1 MKLFRLAILSSYFSY
16 LSKNKKKALKFINV
30 GIFLCIFAISTA
42 GISFFIEK
50 KISDK
55 QNQLLSLQIDDKDY
69 SRLKSLFQTAMDN
82 YQNLL
87 LVEDRYGV
95 EKEYLAQSEI
105 ESQLQTDLDFF
116 GPYIYANSFSI
127 KEMITDKEFF
137 NFVDPE
143 SEDIK
148 DLIKFLKTGWEKN
161 EIEKFKNSLIKA
173 NKSLTEIQKINF
185 EYYKLSNHQSLDEII
200 SEIINYKKNNV
211 YNSNEKIFSDYFE
224 IITLMYNLIDYLNE
238 FFQILSSLKEGGQE
252 DIQQINAEIISLSK
266 KEKNYILGTFI
277 IQFVIFL
284 IIQFFEVNSI
294 NFNLMKSIKRNAK
307 KIK

>member
-55 QNQLLSLQIDDKDY
+55 QNQLLYLQIDDKDY

-211 YNSNEKIFSDYFE
+211 YNSNGKMIRDYIG
-224 IITLMYNLIDYLNE
+224 IINFMYNMVDYLNE
-238 FFQILSSLKEGGQE
+238 FFQIISALKEGGQE
-252 DIQQINAEIISLSK
+252 DIQKINAEIISLSS
-266 KEKNYILGTFI
+266 KEKNYIFGTFI

-294 NFNLMKSIKRNAK
+294 NFNLIESIKRNAK

>member
-1 MKLFRLAILSSYFSY
+1 M
-16 LSKNKKKALKFINV
+16 
-30 GIFLCIFAISTA
+30 
-42 GISFFIEK
+42 
-50 KISDK
+50 
-55 QNQLLSLQIDDKDY
+55 QIDDKDY
-69 SRLKSLFQTAMDN
+69 SRLKSTFQTAMDT

-87 LVEDRYGV
+87 LIEERYRV

-105 ESQLQTDLDFF
+105 EAQLQTDLDFY
-116 GPYIYANSFSI
+116 GSYIYANSFSI
-127 KEMITDKEFF
+127 KEMFTDKVFLD
-137 NFVDPE
+137 FVDPE
-143 SEDIK
+143 GEDIK
-148 DLIKFLKTGWEKN
+148 NIIEALETTWDEN
-161 EIEKFKNSLIKA
+161 EVEQFKNSLIKA
-173 NKSLTEIQKINF
+173 NKSLNEIQKINF
-185 EYYKLSNHQSLDEII
+185 EYYKLNNHQSLDEII

-224 IITLMYNLIDYLNE
+224 IITLMYNLMDYLNE

-252 DIQQINAEIISLSK
+252 NIQQINAEIISLSK

-294 NFNLMKSIKRNAK
+294 NFNLIESIKRNAK

>member
-1 MKLFRLAILSSYFSY
+1 MKLFRLAILSSYLSY
-16 LSKNKKKALKFINV
+16 LSKNKKQALKFINL

-55 QNQLLSLQIDDKDY
+55 QNQLLYLQIDDKDY
-69 SRLKSLFQTAMDN
+69 SRLKSSFQTAMDT

-87 LVEDRYGV
+87 LIEERYRV

-105 ESQLQTDLDFF
+105 EAQLQTDIDFF
-116 GPYIYANSFSI
+116 GSYIYANSFSI
-127 KEMITDKEFF
+127 KEMFTDKEFLD
-137 NFVDPE
+137 FVDPE
-143 SEDIK
+143 GEDIK
-148 DLIKFLKTGWEKN
+148 YIIELLETSWDEN
-161 EIEKFKNSLIKA
+161 EVEQFKNSLIKA
-173 NKSLTEIQKINF
+173 NKSLNEIQKINF
-185 EYYKLSNHQSLDEII
+185 EYYKLNNHQSLDEII

-294 NFNLMKSIKRNAK
+294 NFNLIESIKRNAK

>member
-1 MKLFRLAILSSYFSY
+1 MKLFRLAILSSYLSY
-16 LSKNKKKALKFINV
+16 LSKNKKQALKFINL

-55 QNQLLSLQIDDKDY
+55 QNQLLYLQIDDKDY
-69 SRLKSLFQTAMDN
+69 SRLKSSFQTAMDT

-87 LVEDRYGV
+87 LIEERYRV

-105 ESQLQTDLDFF
+105 EAQLQTDLDFF
-116 GPYIYANSFSI
+116 GSYIYANSFSI
-127 KEMITDKEFF
+127 KEMFTDKEFLD
-137 NFVDPE
+137 FVDPE
-143 SEDIK
+143 GEDIK
-148 DLIKFLKTGWEKN
+148 YIIELLETSWDEN
-161 EIEKFKNSLIKA
+161 EVEQFKNSLIKA
-173 NKSLTEIQKINF
+173 NKSLNEIQKINF
-185 EYYKLSNHQSLDEII
+185 EYYKLNNHQSLDEII

-294 NFNLMKSIKRNAK
+294 NFNLIESIKRNAK

>member
-1 MKLFRLAILSSYFSY
+1 MKLFRLAILSSYLSY
-16 LSKNKKKALKFINV
+16 LSKNKKQALKFINF
-30 GIFLCIFAISTA
+30 GIFLCIFAVSTA

-55 QNQLLSLQIDDKDY
+55 QNQLLYLQIDDKDY
-69 SRLKSLFQTAMDN
+69 SRLKSTFQTAMDT

-87 LVEDRYGV
+87 LIEERYRV

-105 ESQLQTDLDFF
+105 EAQLQTDIDFF
-116 GPYIYANSFSI
+116 GSYIYANSFAI
-127 KEMITDKEFF
+127 KEMFTDKEFLD
-137 NFVDPE
+137 FVDPE
-143 SEDIK
+143 GEDIK
-148 DLIKFLKTGWEKN
+148 YIIELLETSWDEN
-161 EIEKFKNSLIKA
+161 EVEQFKNSLIKA
-173 NKSLTEIQKINF
+173 NKSLNEIQKINF
-185 EYYKLSNHQSLDEII
+185 EYYKLNNHQSLDEII

-224 IITLMYNLIDYLNE
+224 IITLMYNLMDYLNE

-252 DIQQINAEIISLSK
+252 NIQQINAEIISLSK
-266 KEKNYILGTFI
+266 KEKNYILGTFL

-294 NFNLMKSIKRNAK
+294 NFNLIESIKRNAK

>member
-1 MKLFRLAILSSYFSY
+1 MKLFRLAILSSYLSY
-16 LSKNKKKALKFINV
+16 LSKNKKQALKFINL

-55 QNQLLSLQIDDKDY
+55 QNQLLYLQIDDKDY
-69 SRLKSLFQTAMDN
+69 SRLKSSFQTAMDT

-87 LVEDRYGV
+87 LIEERYRV

-105 ESQLQTDLDFF
+105 EAQLQTDIDFF
-116 GPYIYANSFSI
+116 GSYIYANSFAI
-127 KEMITDKEFF
+127 KEMFTDKEFLD
-137 NFVDPE
+137 FVDPE
-143 SEDIK
+143 GEDIK
-148 DLIKFLKTGWEKN
+148 NIIELLETTWDEN
-161 EIEKFKNSLIKA
+161 EVEQFKNSLIKA
-173 NKSLTEIQKINF
+173 NKSLNEIQKINF
-185 EYYKLSNHQSLDEII
+185 EYYKLNNHQSLDEII

-224 IITLMYNLIDYLNE
+224 IITLMYNLMDYLNE

-252 DIQQINAEIISLSK
+252 NIQQINAEIISLSK
-266 KEKNYILGTFI
+266 KEKNYILGTFL

-294 NFNLMKSIKRNAK
+294 NFNLIESIKRNAK

>member
-1 MKLFRLAILSSYFSY
+1 MKLFRLAILSSYLSY
-16 LSKNKKKALKFINV
+16 LSKNKKQALKFINL

-55 QNQLLSLQIDDKDY
+55 QNQLLYLQIDDKDY
-69 SRLKSLFQTAMDN
+69 SRLKSSFQTAMDT

-87 LVEDRYGV
+87 LIEERYRV

-105 ESQLQTDLDFF
+105 EAQLQTDIDFF
-116 GPYIYANSFSI
+116 GSYIYANSFAI
-127 KEMITDKEFF
+127 KEMFTDKEFLD
-137 NFVDPE
+137 FVDPE
-143 SEDIK
+143 GEDIK
-148 DLIKFLKTGWEKN
+148 YIIELLETSWDEN
-161 EIEKFKNSLIKA
+161 EVEQFKNSLIKA
-173 NKSLTEIQKINF
+173 NKSLNEIQKINF
-185 EYYKLSNHQSLDEII
+185 EYYKLNNHQSLDEII

-294 NFNLMKSIKRNAK
+294 NFNLIESIKRNAK